1 MLKICAGMSC
11 LYYNIRNIL
20 SNFETLLLSLA
31 SIVLSV

>member
-1 MLKICAGMSC
+1 MIYKYPWNMEYSQ
-11 LYYNIRNIL
+11 YIL